1 MNIYGPCYDRLHM
14 PKVSLLISFTYIYY
28 ASSLQL
34 CIGFMLMYLSLCAC
48 VYSSPSWIPLIIR
61 PCVATETVWKLKHLA
76 EVIARHCMRGPN
88 CRCLCTVQLRWV
100 KVKVGA
106 SSFAIQINS
115 RGQLKSPG
123 NRMKFYLN
131 LPTLKL

>member
-1 MNIYGPCYDRLHM
+1 MNTYSPCYDRLHM

-76 EVIARHCMRGPN
+76 EVIARHCMRVPN
-88 CRCLCTVQLRWV
+88 CRCLCTTE
-100 KVKVGA
+100 VGEG
-106 SSFAIQINS
+106 QG
-115 RGQLKSPG
+115 RGQFLCNSD
-123 NRMKFYLN
+123 KFQRPIKVTRQPYEI
-131 LPTLKL
+131 